1 MTWHRWRTAAEWPRD
16 AGGQARL
23 LYVLSGVLVL
33 ATEWLLPS
41 DSERFVIAA
50 FGVAAIVV
58 GLLVPLVPWDRWSPR
73 TLLVVPLVGQTMIGL
88 CGVVAPGATQR
99 YLALYALTYLFVGLT
114 QPRGTSFLLV
124 PYTIFSYALGTW
136 NGPAGWFDLVVVLA
150 VAVVIAETLAGTLG
164 RRRRAE
170 ATVRRLLDTA
180 RLLSRAD
187 DLEGATA
194 VVVDAMTDTLGTD
207 LVAVL
212 LEDPDAPERYRE
224 VSRNDSVAGYG
235 PMVVDTS
242 VEHSGVAVAVQLRQ
256 VVFVPDAAS
265 SAIPSRR
272 LVETTG
278 LVSCLFIPL
287 IGHNRCLGAVVAG
300 WRHPVARLDELDRH
314 AVEVL
319 STEAGLVVER
329 LAEQARL
336 AEEAEQDPLTGLAN
350 RRTLTRALA
359 NAGPGDP
366 LVMVDL
372 DGFKAVNDR
381 YGHRIGD
388 EVLLAMADCLRRSC
402 RERDCVSR
410 YGGDEF
416 AVVLDGGGEAAAR
429 ALLERLAT
437 AWRETDPLVAYSAG
451 IATCR
456 PDEVAS
462 AALDRADQALYQAK
476 RSPEPV
482 LVVE

>member
-1 MTWHRWRTAAEWPRD
+1 MAEWPRD
-16 AGGQARL
+16 PGGQARL

-41 DSERFVIAA
+41 GSEHLVIAA

-58 GLLVPLVPWDRWSPR
+58 GLLVPLVPWERWSPR

-88 CGVVAPGATQR
+88 CGVVAPGSTQR
-99 YLALYALTYLFVGLT
+99 YVALYALTYLFVGLT

-124 PYTIFSYALGTW
+124 PYTVLSYAVGTW
-136 NGPAGWFDLVVVLA
+136 GGPTTWFELAVVLS
-150 VAVVIAETLAGTLG
+150 VAVVIAETLAGTLAS
-164 RRRRAE
+164 RHRAE

-180 RLLSRAD
+180 RSLSHAD
-187 DLEGATA
+187 DLEEATA

-212 LEDPDAPERYRE
+212 LEEPDAPQRYRE

-235 PMVVDTS
+235 PMVVDAS
-242 VEHSGVAVAVQLRQ
+242 VEHSGVAVAVRRRE
-256 VVFVPDAAS
+256 VVFVPDAAA
-265 SAIPSRR
+265 SAIPSQR

-287 IGHNRCLGAVVAG
+287 IGHNHCLGAVVTG
-300 WRHPVARLDELDRH
+300 WRHRVDRLDDLDRH

-329 LAEQARL
+329 LAEKARL
-336 AEEAEQDPLTGLAN
+336 AEEAEQEPLTGLAN

-359 NAGPGDP
+359 AAGPGDA
-366 LVMVDL
+366 LVMIDL

-402 RERDCVSR
+402 REGDCVSR

-416 AVVLDGGGEAAAR
+416 AVVLAGGGEAAAR
-429 ALLERLAT
+429 ALLERLA
-437 AWRETDPLVAYSAG
+437 ASWRETDPLVAYSAG
-451 IATCR
+451 VAACR
-456 PDEVAS
+456 PEESAS
-462 AALDRADQALYQAK
+462 AAFDRADQALYDAK
-476 RSPEPV
+476 RTLEPV
-482 LVVE
+482 LIVE